1 MRWDGWKEF
10 LFAGDVQSM
19 DLLRKYKVEYIYLS
33 HSEMEIFKPN
43 MAYLNLQFPIIYQN
57 GDITIYK
64 VPGET
69 VVN

>member
-1 MRWDGWKEF
+1 
-10 LFAGDVQSM
+10 
-19 DLLRKYKVEYIYLS
+19 
-33 HSEMEIFKPN
+33 MEIFKPN

-64 VPGET
+64 VSGET